1 LWKNNK
7 ISAVSVFPL
16 LTYELAPTV
25 QVELK
30 FTGEALKAIAR
41 LAIQKRTGARG
52 LRAIMEKLLLDVMFE
67 IPGKSQPRSTV
78 PWNLSGNIIEL
89 IKKQ

>member
-1 LWKNNK
+1 
-7 ISAVSVFPL
+7 
-16 LTYELAPTV
+16 V

-67 IPGKSQPRSTV
+67 IPGKSQPRKTV
-78 PWNLSGNIIEL
+78 PWNTSGKPATSYNKEKSNNNIL
-89 IKKQ
+89 

>member
-1 LWKNNK
+1 
-7 ISAVSVFPL
+7 
-16 LTYELAPTV
+16 V

-67 IPGKSQPRSTV
+67 IPGKSQPRAQSHGIQGAT
-78 PWNLSGNIIEL
+78 S
-89 IKKQ
+89 